1 MCFWNDLPQFGY
13 VSFGWNVWS
22 CSVEKA
28 LESACLGHGHVNC
41 LRGSVGFVDGF
52 DSP

>member
-1 MCFWNDLPQFGY
+1 MYFGNELPPFGV

-28 LESACLGHGHVNC
+28 LESACLAHGHVNC
-41 LRGSVGFVDGF
+41 LGRCRIC
-52 DSP
+52 